1 MKANINAT
9 RGLTF
14 SQSVLLALT
23 RKGWTREEAYALVQR
38 NSLKTWEENL
48 DFKALV
54 LADPRIRERL
64 SPAEIETCFS
74 LDPYLEKIDYIFK
87 RVLSRES

>member
-1 MKANINAT
+1 MRANIEAT

-23 RKGWTREEAYALVQR
+23 RKGLTRDDAYDLVQR
-38 NSLKTWEENL
+38 NSLKAWNESL

-54 LADPRIRERL
+54 LADP
-64 SPAEIETCFS
+64 EIGAS
-74 LDPYLEKIDYIFK
+74 A
-87 RVLSRES
+87 